1 MVFCLCPRST
11 SSSPAA
17 GGKPVGEKS
26 DCCVTALK
34 VIGLVIGIAAFTG
47 GLMGVVIAHEVL
59 MLHAPWLA
67 TVTGPIGV
75 TGCIVS
81 IAMGAGIIIGLIAI
95 TRVDSCRRQPEPE
108 DQEIV
113 GHPEN

>member
-1 MVFCLCPRST
+1 MVCCLFPRIT

-17 GGKPVGEKS
+17 AGEPVGEKS
-26 DCCVTALK
+26 DCCQTALK
-34 VIGLVIGIAAFTG
+34 VIVLIIGIGAFTG
-47 GLMGVVIAHEVL
+47 GLMGVCIAHEVL

-81 IAMGAGIIIGLIAI
+81 IAMGAGIIIALIAI
-95 TRVDSCRRQPEPE
+95 TRVDSCRRQSDHEVELP
-108 DQEIV
+108 
-113 GHPEN
+113 